1 MAMTS
6 LTKDQFLRYL
16 TKRRRKETLQAIGK
30 DLGVSRQAV
39 KQWIDQMNEPSRLVL
54 LVAAM
59 HIQMDG
65 KRK

>member
-39 KQWIDQMNEPSRLVL
+39 KQWIDQMNEPSRL
-54 LVAAM
+54 